1 MCVLKQAIA
10 ISLSISK
17 REISLVAVG
26 FSNVNYYVFSQI
38 RITYTYATK
47 GSVRERG
54 VFVQQQVFVR
64 ELQEN
69 AALQFATH
77 LSRCYRKI
85 IQFWISMACWRF
97 RIQPCSVQHL
107 HVFYFLLIVELWGF
121 RVKVNQDS
129 LRCQFVEIVACYF
142 PTAFG
147 VIAWCKSPDA

>member
-1 MCVLKQAIA
+1 MCVLKQATT
-10 ISLSISK
+10 ISQSISK

-26 FSNVNYYVFSQI
+26 FSHVKYYVFSQI
-38 RITYTYATK
+38 KITYTYAPK
-47 GSVRERG
+47 GSIRERG
-54 VFVQQQVFVR
+54 VFVR

-77 LSRCYRKI
+77 LSRCYRKR

-107 HVFYFLLIVELWGF
+107 HIFYFLLIFELLGF
-121 RVKVNQDS
+121 CVKVNQDS

-147 VIAWCKSPDA
+147 VIA